1 MAVGPLCFFSAMF
14 TGQMKFLETIIHLA
28 KRSCGKEFIE
38 FDFAGGLVRSFY
50 CE

>member
-1 MAVGPLCFFSAMF
+1 
-14 TGQMKFLETIIHLA
+14 MKFLGTIIDLA
-28 KRSCGKEFIE
+28 KKSCGKEFIE